1 MKKDTWCGLSIVIL
15 QISAKFLFCLN
26 YICPYRLPKYCYLFN
41 LLIHCDWSS
50 WVYYVTFFILNL
62 LLYRNI
68 VSISKIFLDLSML
81 QQMYSILLFFKTQKN
96 SPWWICTL
104 DFPPWIIAKL
114 CCYGYLLTTI
124 INVINMDKIG
134 NKTQIMVSVLSGRCP
149 ESELAEHTSALY
161 VSRGGNF
168 SFSIVAGH
176 TNSLPPSV
184 YMDTSLFTVL
194 SIFDAFF

>member
-1 MKKDTWCGLSIVIL
+1 MRKDTWCGLSIVIL
-15 QISAKFLFCLN
+15 QISAKFLFCLKN
-26 YICPYRLPKYCYLFN
+26 ICPYRLLKYCYLFN
-41 LLIHCDWSS
+41 LLIHCNWSS
-50 WVYYVTFFILNL
+50 WVCYVTFFILNL

-114 CCYGYLLTTI
+114 CCYGYLLTI
-124 INVINMDKIG
+124 ILNVIIMDKIG

-168 SFSIVAGH
+168 S
-176 TNSLPPSV
+176 
-184 YMDTSLFTVL
+184 LFP
-194 SIFDAFF
+194 

>member
-1 MKKDTWCGLSIVIL
+1 MRKDTRCGLSIVIL

-26 YICPYRLPKYCYLFN
+26 YICPYQLLKYCYLFN
-41 LLIHCDWSS
+41 LLIHCTWSS
-50 WVYYVTFFILNL
+50 WVCYVTFFILNL

-114 CCYGYLLTTI
+114 CCKWLPINYYYKCYYHGQDWEQNSDYG
-124 INVINMDKIG
+124 
-134 NKTQIMVSVLSGRCP
+134 
-149 ESELAEHTSALY
+149 
-161 VSRGGNF
+161 F
-168 SFSIVAGH
+168 SSFR
-176 TNSLPPSV
+176 
-184 YMDTSLFTVL
+184 
-194 SIFDAFF
+194 